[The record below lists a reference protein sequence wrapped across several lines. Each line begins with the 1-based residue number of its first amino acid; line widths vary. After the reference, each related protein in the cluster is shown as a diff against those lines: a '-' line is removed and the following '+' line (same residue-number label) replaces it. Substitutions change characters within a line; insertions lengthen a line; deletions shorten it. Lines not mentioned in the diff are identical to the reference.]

1 MLKHS
6 KWLAGIAAGAAVALA
21 AGPAFADKIKH
32 PVAIFAG
39 LDKITG
45 RIISF
50 EVNIDETVQF
60 GSLHVTPRVC
70 YTRPPT
76 EAPHTTGFVEVEE
89 IEKENQFKKI
99 FTGWM
104 FAASPGLSAA
114 EHPVYDVWLTDCKGG
129 SEIIREARQV
139 EDTPADPGR
148 TSPECTAGGRHGQ
161 ACRPRRT
168 ASGPRS
174 TTEPQRRTGG
184 ASGATCA
191 AAGRRARSATAA
203 VSGRSRR
210 SGRRR
215 RRRSR
220 NRNSGRRSRAARP
233 ASRSSRPALPRR
245 AATTSSRVIEG
256 ARPGRLTPGP
266 SAPYARGG
274 TGRG

>member
-1 MLKHS
+1 MLNYS
-6 KWLAGIAAGAAVALA
+6 KVLTGIAAGLCAAVA
-21 AGPAFADKIKH
+21 AGPALADKIKH

-99 FTGWM
+99 FSGWM

-139 EDTPADPGR
+139 EDTPADPG
-148 TSPECTAGGRHGQ
+148 GR
-161 ACRPRRT
+161 ALNAP
-168 ASGPRS
+168 P
-174 TTEPQRRTGG
+174 
-184 ASGATCA
+184 
-191 AAGRRARSATAA
+191 AAGTGKPAEPAGQRPP
-203 VSGRSRR
+203 
-210 SGRRR
+210 
-215 RRRSR
+215 
-220 NRNSGRRSRAARP
+220 RAARQNPNANP
-233 ASRSSRPALPRR
+233 AGAPGQPAPLPGAVPGQPLPQRPQQAQRPIPPAPIPQQRAQEPRR
-245 AATTSSRVIEG
+245 APSQSFFPT
-256 ARPGRLTPGP
+256 GP
-266 SAPYARGG
+266 AAPRNNDIFQGN
-274 TGRG
+274 